1 MPKTGFRVETDVVG
15 ENGEKLTSDEHYTKE
30 EMQQIIKLA
39 KALHINLVPEIDTP
53 GHALSFVKVRPDLMY
68 KGSLSDYRGKHNV
81 ERVAMLDLD
90 NKYEETLA
98 FVKSVYDKLLDG
110 ENAPLHG
117 VSTVHIGTDEYYGSR
132 ESYRRY
138 VNDMIQYIKGKGYTP
153 RIWGSLSAKPGT
165 TPVDWNGVE
174 VDIWSIGWQRPAA
187 AIAQGAKIINITDIP
202 TYSVP
207 SGSNS
212 QGGYGDY
219 ANYETQY
226 NRWTPNDFS
235 TGGGPR
241 LEASNPN
248 IIGGGH
254 AVWNDNIDLH
264 ETGLTSYDI
273 FKRFF
278 KSMQSTAERT
288 WGSDR
293 AAKTY
298 ADRIQPTSVYAPRSN
313 PEKNNRR

>member
-1 MPKTGFRVETDVVG
+1 M
-15 ENGEKLTSDEHYTKE
+15 
-30 EMQQIIKLA
+30 
-39 KALHINLVPEIDTP
+39 
-53 GHALSFVKVRPDLMY
+53 
-68 KGSLSDYRGKHNV
+68 
-81 ERVAMLDLD
+81 
-90 NKYEETLA
+90 
-98 FVKSVYDKLLDG
+98 
-110 ENAPLHG
+110 
-117 VSTVHIGTDEYYGSR
+117 
-132 ESYRRY
+132 
-138 VNDMIQYIKGKGYTP
+138 
-153 RIWGSLSAKPGT
+153 
-165 TPVDWNGVE
+165 
-174 VDIWSIGWQRPAA
+174 DIWSLGWQRPAA
-187 AIAQGAKIINITDIP
+187 AIAQGAKIINITDVP

-212 QGGYGDY
+212 QAAYGDY

-226 NRWTPNDFS
+226 NRWAPNDFS

-298 ADRIQPTSVYAPRSN
+298 ADRIQPASVYDTTI
-313 PEKNNRR
+313 